1 VQPKNLLILV
11 PLKRRALR
19 SYPWTS
25 KYEPVNQKMTESRRK
40 RHQSL
45 KAVYGSLYSNVS
57 RLLREAD
64 PIGLIAMGAPDDEY
78 DPEVSTILP
87 RLREANTAV
96 DVQRI
101 VHEEFVRWFG
111 ADIAGPI
118 TDYADIAERMWGTWL
133 DCGRC
138 V

>member
-1 VQPKNLLILV
+1 ML
-11 PLKRRALR
+11 RRFYLTLSLSSGLQR
-19 SYPWTS
+19 GRT
-25 KYEPVNQKMTESRRK
+25 MTEGRRK
-40 RHQSL
+40 GRQAL
-45 KAVYGSLYSNVS
+45 KAAYGSLYADVS

-78 DPEVSTILP
+78 DPAVSTILP
-87 RLREANTAV
+87 RLHEARVAV

-111 ADIAGPI
+111 ADLIGPLA
-118 TDYADIAERMWGTWL
+118 DYAEVAEKIWGTWL

-138 V
+138 A

>member
-1 VQPKNLLILV
+1 
-11 PLKRRALR
+11 
-19 SYPWTS
+19 
-25 KYEPVNQKMTESRRK
+25 MTEGRQTRN
-40 RHQSL
+40 QSL
-45 KAVYGSLYSNVS
+45 KTAYGNLYTAVS

-64 PIGLIAMGAPDDEY
+64 PIGLITMGAPDDEY

-87 RLREANTAV
+87 RLREAKAAV

-111 ADIAGPI
+111 ADLVGPL
-118 TDYADIAERMWGTWL
+118 TDYADIAEKMWGTWL
-133 DCGRC
+133 DCGQC